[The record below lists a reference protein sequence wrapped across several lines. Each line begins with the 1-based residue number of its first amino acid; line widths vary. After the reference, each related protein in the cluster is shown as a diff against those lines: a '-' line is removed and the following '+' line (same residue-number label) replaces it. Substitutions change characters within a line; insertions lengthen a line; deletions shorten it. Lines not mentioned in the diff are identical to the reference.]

1 MLRIRLIQMA
11 YAASL
16 ILVVAP
22 RGHGSSAGESWILN
36 RACPDTGLYQD
47 HDGFCRPVTPY
58 TELNSANNGFWK
70 LADNHLRLDPRRID
84 LGRLLFFDPILSS
97 DQAMSCATCH
107 DPKKA
112 FSGERSGLR
121 NSPGLINLA
130 YSSKFFWDG
139 RANSPDAQ
147 IQGPLLSDLEMKNKS
162 LDDVI
167 ARLNLSVPYRELF
180 AGLRSKKKT
189 NAAIEWREVSE
200 TLNSFQQSL
209 IAFRAP
215 YDRYV
220 LGDEAALDES
230 QKMGFQLFRS
240 FLTRCSECHTPP
252 LFTNGQILTV
262 GAPVEAKS
270 FKVPT
275 LRQIALTAPYTHRGA
290 FKTLDEVVEF
300 YNDGGGRSRKGISG
314 RDTHWHVRPI
324 GLSHEERQDLAAFLV
339 SLTDDT
345 WKFAVPARV
354 PSGLPV
360 TQ

>member
-1 MLRIRLIQMA
+1 MDIFRSVAKIGLIMMAGVHARLMF
-11 YAASL
+11 AS
-16 ILVVAP
+16 
-22 RGHGSSAGESWILN
+22 ESWALS

-47 HDGFCRPVTPY
+47 QDGYCRPVTPY
-58 TELNSANNGFWK
+58 TELNGANNGFWK
-70 LADNHLRLDPRRID
+70 LADKHLRLDPRRID

-97 DQAMSCATCH
+97 DQTMSCASCH

-112 FSGERSGLR
+112 FAGERAGLR

-147 IQGPLLSDLEMKNKS
+147 IQGPLLSELEMRNKS
-162 LDDVI
+162 LDDVV
-167 ARLNLSVPYRELF
+167 ARLNASATYRELF
-180 AGLRSKKKT
+180 AGLRPKKKKD
-189 NAAIEWREVSE
+189 AAIEWRELSE

-230 QKMGFQLFRS
+230 QKRGFHLFRS

-262 GAPVEAKS
+262 GAPGEAKS

-275 LRQIALTAPYTHRGA
+275 LRQISLTAPYMHRGA

-324 GLSHEERQDLAAFLV
+324 GLSLEERTDLAAFLV

-345 WKFAVPARV
+345 WKFENPSRV